1 MEGLQELLT
10 EELQDLLHAENQL
23 VKALPKMAKA
33 AHAAE
38 LKEAFSNHLKQTQE
52 HVERLKRAFGILEVK
67 AKAKPC
73 KGMVGLIEE
82 GQEVITEGKGKDAEI
97 ADLALIAAAQK
108 VEHYEISGYGTLRTI
123 AERLGQDEVAQ
134 LLAETLEEEK
144 KADELLTSV
153 AQSPL
158 ESTSESADEE
168 EDEREEMSS
177 TPPRSRSTTA
187 KKKAHA

>member
-168 EDEREEMSS
+168 GDESEEMSS